1 MIDLYEINKKH
12 KEVLHIHKQWRT
24 VFGVQNILEGYIKKL
39 EQQKTMVLKNKIP
52 KYDFGGVFCEEND
65 VDNKDF
71 GLYNFK
77 KGYCYKGFIDIVPDI
92 TIDFSGGIIND

>member
-39 EQQKTMVLKNKIP
+39 EQQKEMELKNKIP
-52 KYDFGGVFCEEND
+52 KCTLVSDMVMLEAD
-65 VDNKDF
+65 MV
-71 GLYNFK
+71 L
-77 KGYCYKGFIDIVPDI
+77 IQ
-92 TIDFSGGIIND
+92 